1 LHNSKEGGGGH
12 SAGAEG
18 ILMRKVQANRTLS
31 LSLLAP
37 LALIAL
43 ATETGCAG
51 ATIQPGHRALYFDPK
66 AGGIQH
72 EVLQPGWY
80 RTACPFWEPG
90 NKCPRVDDFD
100 VTFSTSKEEVHT
112 LSAEGLPL
120 DLSIAVVYRPIVAEL
135 YMLDTEIGPNYF
147 DEVVGPEFKSAA
159 IGVFAHTSYQDLQK
173 KNGAIEDEVERA
185 LRERLK
191 GRHVEIS
198 SVLIQKVT
206 YAPEIMQSQRER
218 VVSQEETLRNKQT
231 LENEAARKKREL
243 ELTAETKKLEVETQ
257 SATKRVEFAAQ
268 TEQKKMEL
276 QAKAEQEKLAAVAE
290 TEVKKIQIAK
300 EAEEEK
306 ARIDSALRNK
316 QAERRLT
323 AEEGQI
329 SRMKAEAEAATR
341 VATAHGEASARLALA
356 KASAEEKRAEAAN
369 ITTNQV
375 MMHAYDALGQ
385 LGGTGTSIM
394 LGDWSKIPSWL
405 FPRTNGLAS
414 ALPLYTMP
422 APAPSPTAPAGKGD
436 STLSQTD
443 ANPFH

>member
-1 LHNSKEGGGGH
+1 
-12 SAGAEG
+12 
-18 ILMRKVQANRTLS
+18 MRKVLASRTLS
-31 LSLLAP
+31 LSLLA
-37 LALIAL
+37 LGAL
-43 ATETGCAG
+43 AAGTGCAG

-206 YAPEIMQSQRER
+206 YAPEILQSQRER

-231 LENEAARKKREL
+231 LENEASQKKREL
-243 ELTAETKKLEVETQ
+243 ELAGETKKLEVETQ
-257 SATKRVEFAAQ
+257 SAQRKLELAAQ
-268 TEQKKMEL
+268 AEQKKMEIE
-276 QAKAEQEKLAAVAE
+276 AKTEQEKLVATAE

-300 EAEEEK
+300 AAEEEK
-306 ARIDSALRNK
+306 ARLESALRNK

-323 AEEGQI
+323 AEQGQI
-329 SRMKAEAEAATR
+329 DRMKAEADASAR
-341 VATAHGEASARLALA
+341 MATAHGEATSRLALA
-356 KASAEEKRAEAAN
+356 RATAEEKRAEAAS

-394 LGDWSKIPSWL
+394 LGDWSHIPSWL
-405 FPRTNGLAS
+405 FPRTTGLAS

-422 APAPSPTAPAGKGD
+422 APPSAASAPAGKAD

-443 ANPFH
+443 PNPFR

>member
-1 LHNSKEGGGGH
+1 
-12 SAGAEG
+12 
-18 ILMRKVQANRTLS
+18 MRKVSS
-31 LSLLAP
+31 LGPIILGLG
-37 LALIAL
+37 AL
-43 ATETGCAG
+43 AFGAGCAG

-66 AGGIQH
+66 SGGIQH

-100 VTFSTSKEEVHT
+100 VTFSTSKEDVHT

-120 DLSIAVVYRPIVAEL
+120 DLTIAVVYRPIVAEL

-147 DEVVGPEFKSAA
+147 EEVVGPEFKSAA

-173 KNGAIEDEVERA
+173 RNGAIENEIERA
-185 LRERLK
+185 LRERLN
-191 GRHVEIS
+191 GRHVEVS

-206 YAPEIMQSQRER
+206 YAPEILQSQKVR
-218 VVSQEETLRNKQT
+218 VVSMEETLRNKQL
-231 LENEAARKKREL
+231 LENEAAQKKREL
-243 ELTAETKKLEVETQ
+243 ELSAETKKLEVETE
-257 SATKRVEFAAQ
+257 SAQKKMELAAQ

-276 QAKAEQEKLAAVAE
+276 EATSEQEKLTATTE
-290 TEVKKIQIAK
+290 TEVKKLQIAK
-300 EAEEEK
+300 AAEEEK
-306 ARIDSALRNK
+306 ARLESALRNK

-323 AEEGQI
+323 AEQGQI
-329 SRMKAEAEAATR
+329 DRMKAEADAAAR
-341 VATAHGEASARLALA
+341 VATAHGEAAARLALA
-356 KASAEEKRAEAAN
+356 KAAGEEKRAEVAN

-394 LGDWSKIPSWL
+394 LGDWSRLPSWL
-405 FPRTNGLAS
+405 FPRVAGLQS

-422 APAPSPTAPAGKGD
+422 APPASASSPSAKNDA
-436 STLSQTD
+436 TLSQT
-443 ANPFH
+443 NPFR

>member
-1 LHNSKEGGGGH
+1 
-12 SAGAEG
+12 
-18 ILMRKVQANRTLS
+18 M
-31 LSLLAP
+31 LSLLA
-37 LALIAL
+37 LGGV
-43 ATETGCAG
+43 TGCAG
-51 ATIQPGHRALYFDPK
+51 ATIQPGHRALYFDPRS
-66 AGGIQH
+66 GGIQH

-120 DLSIAVVYRPIVAEL
+120 DMTIAVVYRPIVAEL

-185 LRERLK
+185 LRERLN

-206 YAPEIMQSQRER
+206 YAPEILQSQRER
-218 VVSQEETLRNKQT
+218 VVSQEETLRNKQ
-231 LENEAARKKREL
+231 LMENQASQKKREL
-243 ELTAETKKLEVETQ
+243 ELAAETKKLEVETH
-257 SATKRVEFAAQ
+257 SAQKKMELTAQ

-276 QAKAEQEKLAAVAE
+276 QAKAEQDKLTAITE
-290 TEVKKIQIAK
+290 TEVKKIQITK

-323 AEEGQI
+323 AEQGQI
-329 SRMKAEAEAATR
+329 DRMKAEADAAAH
-341 VATAHGEASARLALA
+341 VVTARGDASARFALA
-356 KASAEEKRAEAAN
+356 KATAEEKRAEAAS

-394 LGDWSKIPSWL
+394 LGDWSKLPGWL
-405 FPRTNGLAS
+405 FPRVAGLQS

-422 APAPSPTAPAGKGD
+422 APAAGGSD
-436 STLSQTD
+436 SAASAKNDATLSQ
-443 ANPFH
+443 ANGNPFR

>member
-1 LHNSKEGGGGH
+1 
-12 SAGAEG
+12 
-18 ILMRKVQANRTLS
+18 MRKIS
-31 LSLLAP
+31 SIGLSLLA
-37 LALIAL
+37 LGAL
-43 ATETGCAG
+43 TVGTGCAG
-51 ATIQPGHRALYFDPK
+51 AAIQPGHRALYFDPRS
-66 AGGIQH
+66 GGIQH

-80 RTACPFWEPG
+80 RTACPFWEPS
-90 NKCPRVDDFD
+90 NKCARVDDFD
-100 VTFSTSKEEVHT
+100 VTFSTSKESIHT

-120 DLSIAVVYRPIVAEL
+120 DMTIAVVYRPIVAEL

-173 KNGAIEDEVERA
+173 KNGSIEDEIERA
-185 LRERLK
+185 LRERLN

-198 SVLIQKVT
+198 SVLIQNVT

-218 VVSQEETLRNKQT
+218 VVSQEETLRNKQL
-231 LENEAARKKREL
+231 LENEAARRKREL
-243 ELTAETKKLEVETQ
+243 ELTAQTKQLELETQ
-257 SATKRVEFAAQ
+257 SAQKKMELAAQ
-268 TEQKKMEL
+268 TDQRRMEL
-276 QAKAEQEKLAAVAE
+276 QAKAEQDKLNATTQV
-290 TEVKKIQIAK
+290 EVKKIQIAS

-306 ARIDSALRNK
+306 ARLESALRNK

-323 AEEGQI
+323 AEQGQI
-329 SRMKAEAEAATR
+329 DRMKAEAEASTHV
-341 VATAHGEASARLALA
+341 VAARGEASARLALA

-394 LGDWSKIPSWL
+394 LGDWSKLPSWL
-405 FPRTNGLAS
+405 FPRVAGLQS

-422 APAPSPTAPAGKGD
+422 APATATSAPGAEAKND
-436 STLSQTD
+436 STLTQT
-443 ANPFH
+443 NPNPYR

>member
-1 LHNSKEGGGGH
+1 MRRRHDP
-12 SAGAEG
+12 AGP
-18 ILMRKVQANRTLS
+18 S
-31 LSLLAP
+31 
-37 LALIAL
+37 
-43 ATETGCAG
+43 
-51 ATIQPGHRALYFDPK
+51 RALLRPQS
-66 AGGIQH
+66 GGIQH

-80 RTACPFWEPG
+80 RTACPFWEPK
-90 NKCPRVDDFD
+90 NKCARVDDFD
-100 VTFSTSKEEVHT
+100 VTFSTSKEEIHT

-120 DLSIAVVYRPIVAEL
+120 DLTIAVVYRPIVAEL

-185 LRERLK
+185 LRERLN
-191 GRHVEIS
+191 GRHVEVS

-218 VVSQEETLRNKQT
+218 VVSQEETLRNKQL
-231 LENEAARKKREL
+231 LENEAGQKKREL
-243 ELTAETKKLEVETQ
+243 ELGAETKKLELETQ
-257 SATKRVEFAAQ
+257 SAQKKMELAAQ

-276 QAKAEQEKLAAVAE
+276 QAKAEQEKLAAVTE
-290 TEVKKIQIAK
+290 TEVKKIQLASA
-300 EAEEEK
+300 AEEEK
-306 ARIDSALRNK
+306 ARLESALRNK

-323 AEEGQI
+323 LEQGQI
-329 SRMKAEAEAATR
+329 DRMKAEAEAAAHVVTASSE
-341 VATAHGEASARLALA
+341 ATARLALA
-356 KASAEEKRAEAAN
+356 RASAAEKRAEAAN

-394 LGDWSKIPSWL
+394 LGDWSKLPGWL
-405 FPRTNGLAS
+405 FPRASGLQS

-422 APAPSPTAPAGKGD
+422 APPAGASD
-436 STLSQTD
+436 SAASAKNDAALSQTN
-443 ANPFH
+443 ANPYR

>member
-1 LHNSKEGGGGH
+1 MRTVSV
-12 SAGAEG
+12 SALSILAVGA
-18 ILMRKVQANRTLS
+18 
-31 LSLLAP
+31 
-37 LALIAL
+37 LAL
-43 ATETGCAG
+43 TGCAG
-51 ATIQPGHRALYFDPK
+51 ATIQPGHRALFFDPRS
-66 AGGIQH
+66 GGIQH

-100 VTFSTSKEEVHT
+100 VTYSTSKEDVHT

-120 DLSIAVVYRPIVAEL
+120 DLTVAVVYRPIVAEL

-173 KNGAIEDEVERA
+173 KNGAIEDEIERA
-185 LRERLK
+185 LRERLH
-191 GRHVEIS
+191 GRHVEVS

-218 VVSQEETLRNKQT
+218 VVSQEETLRNKQL
-231 LENEAARKKREL
+231 LENQASQRKREL
-243 ELTAETKKLEVETQ
+243 ELSSQTKKLEVETQ
-257 SATKRVEFAAQ
+257 SAQKKLELAAQ
-268 TEQKKMEL
+268 TEQRKMEL
-276 QAKAEQEKLAAVAE
+276 QAKAEQDKMTA
-290 TEVKKIQIAK
+290 TTDSEVKKIQFASA
-300 EAEEEK
+300 AEEEK
-306 ARIDSALRNK
+306 ARIESALRTK

-323 AEEGQI
+323 AEQGEI
-329 SRMKAEAEAATR
+329 ERMKAEAEASAH
-341 VATAHGEASARLALA
+341 VATAHGEATARLAIA
-356 KASAEEKRAEAAN
+356 RAAAAEKRAEAAN

-394 LGDWSKIPSWL
+394 LGDWSKLPNWL
-405 FPRTNGLAS
+405 FPRVAGLQS

-422 APAPSPTAPAGKGD
+422 APPAGGSDSAASAKND

-443 ANPFH
+443 GNPFR